1 MREKG
6 GAAAGGFESERPEL
20 ADLRRQL
27 EGGLEVLEAC
37 SARYREL
44 SEVLNRRGW
53 KEQLRQAPGLLSDA
67 VHAESSLPEVL
78 ARLQRRAEHEPGR
91 QGPASQWLRSLEEER
106 AALSRHIAR
115 RLSGR
120 AEGALAEQLGRLG
133 AVALKP
139 LPLPPGEGETVL
151 LEGGARWPPF
161 RHFLFFFVLW
171 TVATPLVRVLVGAR
185 AGSAAGEAAAALVP
199 VPLFLLFYAWF
210 SLRSGHYWLTT
221 ERLLWKPRRGEP
233 VQVLLSSLGEGQV
246 TLGSSSTVKVGGRV
260 KMALRYVPRAW
271 KLAALISI
279 YRRPEFR
286 GVARRDPP
294 PPMVILTMYRSP
306 PGETPDMESVM
317 SGLGVLRP
325 GFVVYFPPRR
335 YLAPTLLDALT
346 VPTGSSSE
354 PAWRSRDRVEV
365 PTSLLLE
372 QLQLLPEERIDAL
385 LRKAAESNPEIVL
398 WEPRELIWNVG
409 GSSWLELVRGE
420 EALWGS
426 VPSWAAH
433 QRVGRV
439 LQHWR
444 RE

>member
-6 GAAAGGFESERPEL
+6 GAAAGGFESERPEM

-27 EGGLEVLEAC
+27 EGGLEVLEAS

-44 SEVLNRRGW
+44 SAALQRRGW

-67 VHAESSLPEVL
+67 LRAESSLPEVL
-78 ARLQRRAEHEPGR
+78 TRLQRRAEREPDR

-106 AALSRHIAR
+106 TALSRHIAR
-115 RLSGR
+115 RLSR
-120 AEGALAEQLGRLG
+120 HAEGSLAEQLGRLG

-171 TVATPLVRVLVGAR
+171 TVATPLVRVWVGAR
-185 AGSAAGEAAAALVP
+185 AGPAAGEAAAALVP
-199 VPLFLLFYAWF
+199 VPLLLLFYAWF

-221 ERLLWKPRRGEP
+221 ERLLWKPRLGEP

-260 KMALRYVPRAW
+260 KMTLRYVPRAW
-271 KLAALISI
+271 KLAALLSI

-286 GVARRDPP
+286 GGARRDPP
-294 PPMVILTMYRSP
+294 PPMVILTMYRLP
-306 PGETPDMESVM
+306 RGETPANMEGVM
-317 SGLGVLRP
+317 EGLGVLRP
-325 GFVVYFPPRR
+325 GFVVYFPPLRN
-335 YLAPTLLDALT
+335 LGPTLLDALSG
-346 VPTGSSSE
+346 PTG
-354 PAWRSRDRVEV
+354 ASRDRVEV
-365 PTSLLLE
+365 PTSLLLA
-372 QLQLLPEERIDAL
+372 QLPLLPEERIDAL
-385 LRKAAESNPEIVL
+385 LRKAAQSNPEIVL

-433 QRVGRV
+433 QHVGRV